1 MSGRMESWAVHERNG
16 GAGELHLAD
25 LPPGRGVWLMNVNR
39 PAVVLGSTQKMSDID
54 PATAGELGLEVAV
67 RRSGGGLVW
76 LDPADTTWVDVTI
89 PAGDP
94 LWVEDVPRSM
104 MWLGRVF
111 TRVFGAEPGIR
122 VVDSPYDAGEHG
134 RSLCF
139 AGTAPGEVMTDAG
152 KLVGI
157 SQRRGRN
164 GARFQCV
171 VHHTWSPERFASVF
185 ADPAVTDAAARLPVA
200 TTGMDRA
207 AIVAALVENLR
218 G

>member
-1 MSGRMESWAVHERNG
+1 MGSWAVHERSG

-25 LPPGRGVWLMNVNR
+25 LPPGRAVWVMNVTR
-39 PAVVLGSTQKMSDID
+39 PAVILGSTQKMSDID

-76 LDPADTTWVDVTI
+76 LDPVDTTWVDITI

-94 LWVEDVPRSM
+94 LWVDDVPRSM
-104 MWLGRVF
+104 VWLGRVF

-122 VVDSPYDAGEHG
+122 VVESPYDAGVHG

-139 AGTAPGEVMTDAG
+139 AGTAPGEVMADAG
-152 KLVGI
+152 KLVGV
-157 SQRRGRN
+157 SQRRGRQ

-171 VHHTWSPERFASVF
+171 VHHAWSPERFAGVF
-185 ADPAVTDAAARLPVA
+185 ADPAVTAAATALPVA
-200 TTGMDRA
+200 TTDLDRSA
-207 AIVAALVENLR
+207 LVAALLDNLPS
-218 G
+218 